1 MGLPWGT
8 HSGRISV
15 GVSGLG
21 VAWITRCALR
31 ALSLPPS
38 VPMTTFCPLPH
49 THSRPLPAP
58 ETPTMTPTV
67 TPTTAS
73 SLVSL
78 CARRLAA
85 HLPTAR
91 RALPLLP
98 AELYPVLLHAAL
110 LDRRVPLLRD
120 VVRSWPF
127 PVLSLRR
134 DPHRHP
140 DKLCVQAVLLAV
152 TAGLRSGTGWVT
164 ELGVV
169 GEG

>member
-1 MGLPWGT
+1 M
-8 HSGRISV
+8 
-15 GVSGLG
+15 
-21 VAWITRCALR
+21 
-31 ALSLPPS
+31 
-38 VPMTTFCPLPH
+38 
-49 THSRPLPAP
+49 
-58 ETPTMTPTV
+58 
-67 TPTTAS
+67 
-73 SLVSL
+73 
-78 CARRLAA
+78 
-85 HLPTAR
+85 
-91 RALPLLP
+91 
-98 AELYPVLLHAAL
+98 LLHAAL

-127 PVLSLRR
+127 PVLSLRH